1 MTIIDYKILC
11 TDMENIADQTSI
23 PSLQMY
29 IDNVNTHLKN
39 GYELCGDTIMTNVAG
54 IRMPRITQ
62 AVVKYEK
69 PKHGSQEYTIVWAYD
84 QRYHSAP
91 GRERYSLTKIFTMFE
106 QKIKGLLLDK
116 WELVGNIQCTGGS
129 GSCLY
134 SQALIKKQ
142 RLVIPT
148 TTTDTDPY

>member
-1 MTIIDYKILC
+1 MTITDYKILC
-11 TDMENIADQTSI
+11 ADMENIADPTSI

-39 GYELCGDTIMTNVAG
+39 GYELCGDTITTNVAG
-54 IRMPRITQ
+54 ITMPRITQ

-91 GRERYSLTKIFTMFE
+91 GGERYSLTKLFTMFE
-106 QKIKGLLLDK
+106 QKIKRLLLNK
-116 WELVGNIQCTGGS
+116 WELVGNIQCTGNAG
-129 GSCLY
+129 GNCLY
-134 SQALIKKQ
+134 SQALKKQ
-142 RLVIPT
+142 HSENT
-148 TTTDTDPY
+148 TSIDTDPY